1 MKSDGP
7 PGEFAEAVDDDCTRR
22 GQVREPVPIHAGG
35 RNRLIIRGL
44 WLSFRP
50 GFSSGGP
57 VSPENSC
64 VPSGDDGFCSSIR
77 NSRRNVRV
85 Y

>member
-1 MKSDGP
+1 LKSDGR
-7 PGEFAEAVDDDCTRR
+7 PGEFAESVGDDSTRTE
-22 GQVREPVPIHAGG
+22 QVRDAVLVLAGKC
-35 RNRLIIRGL
+35 NRLIIEDLR
-44 WLSFRP
+44 LSFRLAL
-50 GFSSGGP
+50 SSDEP

-64 VPSGDDGFCSSIR
+64 VPPGDDGFCSSIR